1 MLVEE
6 ENVSKNNTTM
16 YDLEE
21 HLLIFSFIDT
31 VQAGFGWTNGVALWI
46 FDTFSSGFSAPD
58 CSDRAD
64 LVFPL
69 SP

>member
-1 MLVEE
+1 MLVEV
-6 ENVSKNNTTM
+6 ENVSI
-16 YDLEE
+16 YDMCYNEYV
-21 HLLIFSFIDT
+21 LLILSSIIDT

-46 FDTFSSGFSAPD
+46 FDTLSSGFSAPD

-69 SP
+69 SSS